1 MEIDILVVVGV
12 SEKAEDE
19 LGVEPSMS
27 EVVSRVEE
35 LEREVD
41 RLKAI
46 IPCTSMTSKPARIS
60 FRGMARLL
68 VTMNELER
76 SIEEAKD
83 APFRY
88 EL

>member
-1 MEIDILVVVGV
+1 M
-12 SEKAEDE
+12 SERAEDE
-19 LGVEPSMS
+19 LGVETSMD

-41 RLKAI
+41 RLKALI
-46 IPCTSMTSKPARIS
+46 FFRSMTSKPARVS

-68 VTMNELER
+68 ISMDELES

-88 EL
+88 GL

>member
-1 MEIDILVVVGV
+1 V
-12 SEKAEDE
+12 SERAEDE
-19 LGVEPSMS
+19 LGVETSMA

-41 RLKAI
+41 RLKALI
-46 IPCTSMTSKPARIS
+46 FFRSMTESARVS

-68 VTMNELER
+68 VSMDEFER

-83 APFRY
+83 APSRY
-88 EL
+88 GL